1 MVMGGLRGFEY
12 AEATSLKEAFSIL
25 GRNEGVR
32 ILAGGT
38 DLILGMRER
47 KFEPRVVLNI
57 KKIPDLNRIQI
68 DEHGGLRIGAL
79 VTINALDS
87 SQAIRTAFPM
97 LADAAHNLGSYQI
110 RNRATVGGNLCNA
123 SPAADTAPPL
133 IALGAIA
140 KIAGPQQEKLVKLED
155 FFVGPGKTVLSK
167 DEVLV
172 EVDVPSPPKGS
183 RSAYLK
189 LGPRNA
195 MDIATVNAALMFTL
209 SEQKCVDARIVL
221 GSVSPIPMRA
231 RRAEAEIRG
240 KPIHDNTVGRAAEVA
255 SEECSPISDVRAS
268 AEYRREMVRVV
279 VRRLF
284 RNALDSKSMKS
295 GGKVA

>member
-12 AEATSLKEAFSIL
+12 AEPTSLKEAFSIL
-25 GRNEGVR
+25 GRNEGAR

-47 KFEPRVVLNI
+47 KFEPRIVVNI

-79 VTINALDS
+79 VTINTVDS
-87 SQAIRTAFPM
+87 SEVVRTAFPM

-133 IALGAIA
+133 IALGAVV
-140 KIAGPQQEKLVKLED
+140 KIAGPREERMVKLED
-155 FFVGPGKTVLSK
+155 IFIGPGKTALSK
-167 DEVLV
+167 DEILV
-172 EVDVPSPPKGS
+172 EVDVPSPPRGS
-183 RSAYLK
+183 YGAYLK
-189 LGPRNA
+189 HGPRNA

-221 GSVSPIPMRA
+221 GSVAPIPMRA
-231 RRAEAEIRG
+231 RKAETEIRG
-240 KPIHDNTVGRAAEVA
+240 KPIDDNTARKAAELA

-268 AEYRREMVRVV
+268 AEYRKAMAKVV

-284 RNALDSKSMKS
+284 RDALHSKSVKS
-295 GGKVA
+295 EV